1 MVRDR
6 LVQGSASARVG
17 REPTDPRTLHNNASQ
32 AKLRMCGNSLH
43 VGLGARVPKR
53 RIYRTPPIAE
63 AVCEIRYASDDWD
76 PTIPGRMQERLSDR
90 YDGKPQEQRLFQ
102 ADLMH
107 VDAPD
112 GSGLGIQ
119 GRQQNRIQLRD
130 QSSTFVLSLAEN
142 VLSISDLAPYSGWE
156 SFRDRIE
163 EAVRTYSDLALPQ
176 GVTRIGV
183 RYINHV
189 FVAAD
194 VDSLGEYFKVA
205 PLPSPDLGASMH
217 TFLLRSESQYDDGV
231 GLTVTFARSESG
243 PAESAFVL
251 DLDVWTE
258 SEMEADTEPTLRV
271 ITDLRDR
278 ERIAFEQHITDKARS
293 LFNGDL

>member
-1 MVRDR
+1 
-6 LVQGSASARVG
+6 LAQGSTSARVG
-17 REPTDPRTLHNNASQ
+17 REPADPELCTIMQ
-32 AKLRMCGNSLH
+32 PKLSFACVATPLH
-43 VGLGARVPKR
+43 VGLGARVPER
-53 RIYRTPPIAE
+53 RIYKNPPIAE

-76 PTIPGRMQERLSDR
+76 PTIPGRMQERLSGR

-102 ADLMH
+102 ADLMQ

-119 GRQQNRIQLRD
+119 GRQQNRIQLRNRSD
-130 QSSTFVLSLAEN
+130 TFVLSLAEN

-163 EAVRTYSDLALPQ
+163 EAVHTYSDLASPH
-176 GVTRIGV
+176 GVPRIGV

-217 TFLLRSESQYDDGV
+217 TFLLRSESRYDDDV
-231 GLTVTFARSESG
+231 GLTVTFARSESES
-243 PAESAFVL
+243 AESAFVL

-258 SEMEADTEPTLRV
+258 SDMEADAEPTLRV

-293 LFNGDL
+293 LFNGGL